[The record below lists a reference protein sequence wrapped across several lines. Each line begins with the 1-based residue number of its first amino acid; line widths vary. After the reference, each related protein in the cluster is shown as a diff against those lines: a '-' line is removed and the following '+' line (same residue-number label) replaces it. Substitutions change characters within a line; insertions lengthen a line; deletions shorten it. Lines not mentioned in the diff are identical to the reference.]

1 MTGVGCGR
9 SQATVRNRPAF
20 EPIDCMIVAEHFLPK
35 FPMLNAADDLIR
47 YQFSIALRHVLSV
60 ALGVAQLLG
69 ALSASASNM
78 I

>member
-9 SQATVRNRPAF
+9 SQAVVRNRPAF

-35 FPMLNAADDLIR
+35 FPILNADDDLIR
-47 YQFSIALRHVLSV
+47 YQFSIALHVLSV
-60 ALGVAQLLG
+60 AFGVAQLLG